1 MVHALRGKP
10 GLQERVSVL
19 RLWGLVPWRSWRML
33 PASRSAARACS
44 VNPGEAGRGASGKE
58 EKGGADAVPPPQE
71 DEGSSAQGSADVE
84 ENGARASPLRVWS
97 FALGSC
103 QPLQARRPVPPRRK
117 AAPGEKKRQRQLLR
131 GVPEPGFYVEAR
143 PSGPSV
149 ERPESRAP
157 VAGVFVGEA
166 PAGPKAVV
174 ASTAA
179 VVGSAASSFRAF
191 QAAEESELSPPS
203 SGDSPGRKFQKL
215 CQSAPA
221 FKRRAARQPAAS
233 SSSGQI

>member
-1 MVHALRGKP
+1 M
-10 GLQERVSVL
+10 
-19 RLWGLVPWRSWRML
+19 PWRSWRML

-44 VNPGEAGRGASGKE
+44 VNPGEAGRGASGKV

-71 DEGSSAQGSADVE
+71 DEGSSAQESADVE

-97 FALGSC
+97 FSSGSC

-117 AAPGEKKRQRQLLR
+117 AAPGETKRQRQLLR

-174 ASTAA
+174 VSTAA

-221 FKRRAARQPAAS
+221 FKRRAARQPVAS

>member
-1 MVHALRGKP
+1 V
-10 GLQERVSVL
+10 
-19 RLWGLVPWRSWRML
+19 
-33 PASRSAARACS
+33 
-44 VNPGEAGRGASGKE
+44 

-71 DEGSSAQGSADVE
+71 DEGSSAQESADVE

-97 FALGSC
+97 FGLGSC

-203 SGDSPGRKFQKL
+203 SGDSPGRKFRKL
-215 CQSAPA
+215 SKNAPA
-221 FKRRAARQPAAS
+221 FKRRSARQPAAS
-233 SSSGQI
+233 SSSEQI

>member
-1 MVHALRGKP
+1 
-10 GLQERVSVL
+10 
-19 RLWGLVPWRSWRML
+19 ML

-143 PSGPSV
+143 PSRPSV

-203 SGDSPGRKFQKL
+203 SGDSPGRKHRKL
-215 CQSAPA
+215 CKNAPA

>member
-1 MVHALRGKP
+1 M
-10 GLQERVSVL
+10 
-19 RLWGLVPWRSWRML
+19 PWRKRRML
-33 PASRSAARACS
+33 PASRSAARACL
-44 VNPGEAGRGASGKE
+44 VNPGEAGRGASGKV

-71 DEGSSAQGSADVE
+71 DEGSSAQESADVE

-97 FALGSC
+97 FSSGSC

-117 AAPGEKKRQRQLLR
+117 AAPGETKRQRQLLR

-174 ASTAA
+174 VSTAA

-203 SGDSPGRKFQKL
+203 SGDSPGRKFKKL
-215 CQSAPA
+215 CKNAPA
-221 FKRRAARQPAAS
+221 FKRRSARQPTAS
-233 SSSGQI
+233 SSSEQI

>member
-1 MVHALRGKP
+1 
-10 GLQERVSVL
+10 
-19 RLWGLVPWRSWRML
+19 VPWRKRRML
-33 PASRSAARACS
+33 PASRSAARACF
-44 VNPGEAGRGASGKE
+44 VNPGEAGRGASGKV

-71 DEGSSAQGSADVE
+71 DEGSSAQESADVE

-97 FALGSC
+97 FSSGSC

-117 AAPGEKKRQRQLLR
+117 AAPGETKRQRQLLR

-174 ASTAA
+174 ASTAP

-203 SGDSPGRKFQKL
+203 SGDSPGRKFRKL
-215 CQSAPA
+215 SKNAPA
-221 FKRRAARQPAAS
+221 FKRRSARQPAAS
-233 SSSGQI
+233 SSSEQI

>member
-1 MVHALRGKP
+1 M
-10 GLQERVSVL
+10 
-19 RLWGLVPWRSWRML
+19 PWRSWRML

-44 VNPGEAGRGASGKE
+44 VNPGEAGRGASAKV
-58 EKGGADAVPPPQE
+58 EKGGADSVPPPQE
-71 DEGSSAQGSADVE
+71 DEGSSAQESADVE

-233 SSSGQI
+233 SSGQI

>member
-1 MVHALRGKP
+1 V
-10 GLQERVSVL
+10 
-19 RLWGLVPWRSWRML
+19 
-33 PASRSAARACS
+33 
-44 VNPGEAGRGASGKE
+44 
-58 EKGGADAVPPPQE
+58 DAVPPPQE
-71 DEGSSAQGSADVE
+71 DEGSSAQESTDVE

-97 FALGSC
+97 FGLGSC
-103 QPLQARRPVPPRRK
+103 QSLQARRPVPPHHK
-117 AAPGEKKRQRQLLR
+117 VAPGEKKWHRQLLR

-149 ERPESRAP
+149 EWPESHAP
-157 VAGVFVGEA
+157 IAGVFVGEA

-179 VVGSAASSFRAF
+179 VVGSATSSFHAF

-203 SGDSPGRKFQKL
+203 SGDSPGRKHRKL
-215 CQSAPA
+215 CKNAPA

-233 SSSGQI
+233 RPGGT

>member
-1 MVHALRGKP
+1 M
-10 GLQERVSVL
+10 
-19 RLWGLVPWRSWRML
+19 PWRSWRML

-44 VNPGEAGRGASGKE
+44 VNPGEAGRGASGKV

-71 DEGSSAQGSADVE
+71 DEGSSAQESADVE

-97 FALGSC
+97 FGLGSC

-117 AAPGEKKRQRQLLR
+117 AAPGETKRQRQLLR

-174 ASTAA
+174 ASTAP

-203 SGDSPGRKFQKL
+203 SGDSPGRKFKKL
-215 CQSAPA
+215 CKNAPA
-221 FKRRAARQPAAS
+221 FKRRSARQPAAS
-233 SSSGQI
+233 SSSEQI

>member
-1 MVHALRGKP
+1 M
-10 GLQERVSVL
+10 
-19 RLWGLVPWRSWRML
+19 PWRKRRML
-33 PASRSAARACS
+33 PASRSAARACF
-44 VNPGEAGRGASGKE
+44 VNPGEAGRGASGKV

-71 DEGSSAQGSADVE
+71 DEGSSAQESADVE

>member
-1 MVHALRGKP
+1 M
-10 GLQERVSVL
+10 
-19 RLWGLVPWRSWRML
+19 PWRSWRML

-143 PSGPSV
+143 PSEPSV

-174 ASTAA
+174 ASTCLLYTSPSPRDAT
-179 VVGSAASSFRAF
+179 
-191 QAAEESELSPPS
+191 LSRMPS
-203 SGDSPGRKFQKL
+203 S
-215 CQSAPA
+215 A
-221 FKRRAARQPAAS
+221 
-233 SSSGQI
+233 

>member
-1 MVHALRGKP
+1 M
-10 GLQERVSVL
+10 
-19 RLWGLVPWRSWRML
+19 
-33 PASRSAARACS
+33 
-44 VNPGEAGRGASGKE
+44 

-203 SGDSPGRKFQKL
+203 SGDSPGRKHRKL
-215 CQSAPA
+215 CKNAPA

>member
-1 MVHALRGKP
+1 
-10 GLQERVSVL
+10 
-19 RLWGLVPWRSWRML
+19 
-33 PASRSAARACS
+33 
-44 VNPGEAGRGASGKE
+44 
-58 EKGGADAVPPPQE
+58 
-71 DEGSSAQGSADVE
+71 
-84 ENGARASPLRVWS
+84 
-97 FALGSC
+97 
-103 QPLQARRPVPPRRK
+103 
-117 AAPGEKKRQRQLLR
+117 LLR

-203 SGDSPGRKFQKL
+203 SGDSPGRKFKKL
-215 CQSAPA
+215 CKNAPA
-221 FKRRAARQPAAS
+221 FKRRSARQPAAS
-233 SSSGQI
+233 SSSEQI

>member
-1 MVHALRGKP
+1 M
-10 GLQERVSVL
+10 
-19 RLWGLVPWRSWRML
+19 PWRSWRML

-143 PSGPSV
+143 PSRPSV

>member
-1 MVHALRGKP
+1 
-10 GLQERVSVL
+10 
-19 RLWGLVPWRSWRML
+19 ML

-44 VNPGEAGRGASGKE
+44 VNPGEAGRGASGKV

-143 PSGPSV
+143 PSRPSV

>member
-1 MVHALRGKP
+1 
-10 GLQERVSVL
+10 
-19 RLWGLVPWRSWRML
+19 ML

-44 VNPGEAGRGASGKE
+44 VNPGEAGRGASGKV

-71 DEGSSAQGSADVE
+71 DEGSSAQESADVE

-97 FALGSC
+97 FGSGSC
-103 QPLQARRPVPPRRK
+103 QPLQARRPVPPRRKHK

-203 SGDSPGRKFQKL
+203 SGDSPGRKFKKL
-215 CQSAPA
+215 CKNAPA
-221 FKRRAARQPAAS
+221 FKRRSARQPAAS
-233 SSSGQI
+233 SSSEQI